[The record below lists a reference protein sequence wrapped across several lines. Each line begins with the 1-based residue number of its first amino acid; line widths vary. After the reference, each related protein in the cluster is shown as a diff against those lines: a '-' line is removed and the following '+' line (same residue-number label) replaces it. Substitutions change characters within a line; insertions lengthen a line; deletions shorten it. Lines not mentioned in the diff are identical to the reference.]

1 MFMNEYYVKQ
11 LRYYAQAHFHAER
24 FLDFFYHLIN
34 IFFCY
39 KMLFFSIKALLDMDY
54 KCCFN
59 AQGLGEGQIFY

>member
-34 IFFCY
+34 ISFAIRCSSF
-39 KMLFFSIKALLDMDY
+39 L
-54 KCCFN
+54 
-59 AQGLGEGQIFY
+59 